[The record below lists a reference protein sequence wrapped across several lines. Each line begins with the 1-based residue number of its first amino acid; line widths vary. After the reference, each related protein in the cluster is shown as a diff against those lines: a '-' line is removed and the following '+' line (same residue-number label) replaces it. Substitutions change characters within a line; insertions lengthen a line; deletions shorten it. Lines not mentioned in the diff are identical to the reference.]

1 MSRRCGRWA
10 CRAARKSVRY
20 YDFFDDEI
28 KPMRGRV
35 LLRPYYYL
43 IGEEPQLAGTQ
54 AVVCPPD
61 KKILHG
67 MIDAVIAPCAV
78 STTATDEAF

>member
-1 MSRRCGRWA
+1 M
-10 CRAARKSVRY
+10 RY
-20 YDFFDDEI
+20 YDFFDDTV

-43 IGEEPQLAGTQ
+43 IGDQPHLSGIQ

-61 KKILHG
+61 KKVLHG

-78 STTATDEAF
+78 SDDANAEDFFKESL